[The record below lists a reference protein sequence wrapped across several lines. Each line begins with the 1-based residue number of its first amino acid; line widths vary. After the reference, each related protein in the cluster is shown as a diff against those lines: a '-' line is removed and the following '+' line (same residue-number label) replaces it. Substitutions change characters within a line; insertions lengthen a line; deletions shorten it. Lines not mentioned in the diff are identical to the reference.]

1 MYSYAFIC
9 NAHNFLRKILETRG
23 KLTIILLKLSRDK
36 KYEYFEEPRKSSF
49 HSSFR
54 SRITSSFELS

>member
-1 MYSYAFIC
+1 MYFCAFIC
-9 NAHNFLRKILETRG
+9 NGHNFLRKISETRG
-23 KLTIILLKLSRDK
+23 KPTIILLKLSQDK

-54 SRITSSFELS
+54 SCITSSFELS